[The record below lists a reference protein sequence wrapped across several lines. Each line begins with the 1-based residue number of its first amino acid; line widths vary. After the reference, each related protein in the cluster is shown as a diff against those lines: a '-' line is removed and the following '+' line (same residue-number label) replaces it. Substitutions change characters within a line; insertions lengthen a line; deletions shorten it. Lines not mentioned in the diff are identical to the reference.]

1 MIRLGRAAAGLLFL
15 GVILVA
21 LRAAATGELATPP
34 LDSLDAFEAWVDIR
48 GPIPTAIAL
57 VRFVSEIVAWY
68 ALALSTIQL
77 VARAFRLRHVVVV
90 ADALSL
96 PGMRRL
102 VHATLGLGLGVAAAG
117 ATATHEP
124 AVAPDVPAMERLADP
139 APGTARQ
146 RPIDVGTAVMRP
158 VDEPSTATARM
169 EPWSGPATSPT
180 SWRVEPGD
188 SFWSIA
194 TEILE
199 TSWQRPP
206 SEDEIDPFWRALV
219 LANRG
224 RLVVEDDPDL
234 VLPGQVFDVPPVP
247 GRK

>member
-1 MIRLGRAAAGLLFL
+1 MIRPGRTAVGFLFL
-15 GVILVA
+15 AAVLVA
-21 LRAAATGELATPP
+21 LRAAATGELAAPP
-34 LDSLDAFEAWVDIR
+34 LGSLDAFEAWVDLR

-57 VRFVSEIVAWY
+57 VRFGSEIVAWY

-77 VARAFRLRHVVVV
+77 VGRALRLRNVIVL

-102 VHATLGLGLGVAAAG
+102 VHATLGLGLGVAVAG
-117 ATATHEP
+117 TTATHEP
-124 AVAPDVPAMERLADP
+124 AVAPGVPTMERVADP

-146 RPIDVGTAVMRP
+146 QPIDVGTAAMRP
-158 VDEPSTATARM
+158 VDGPSTGTARM
-169 EPWSGPATSPT
+169 APWTDPAASPT
-180 SWRVEPGD
+180 TWRVESGD

-194 TEILE
+194 AEILE
-199 TSWQRPP
+199 TAWQRPP

-219 LANRG
+219 LANRA

-247 GRK
+247 ERG